1 MPTLWH
7 ILGMTMLGLI
17 GVAGVLGLIMLVLC
31 EVRLIV
37 RLAGRISSAE
47 LPPPRGYFPDPPSQ
61 RELDDYWRN

>member
-1 MPTLWH
+1 MQTLMH

-17 GVAGVLGLIMLVLC
+17 GVAFVLGFIMLLLC

-47 LPPPRGYFPDPPSQ
+47 LPAPREFSPDAPSQ
-61 RELDDYWRN
+61 RALDDYWRH